1 MVAGPEDAGVCDRR
15 ARRRWRLAIL
25 ARSPTLPIS
34 ATRSVISRKGICRL
48 VITHACGEGSVLS
61 NVGVG
66 LSAFPTLP
74 PPLPLL
80 LDGPLLAV
88 LECLAPC
95 ADFIPAR
102 MLRRTHTPPKCDC
115 DSDAAMIPLVR
126 GEAKL
131 SGVLLNGCARKPE
144 VRGTRLS
151 GFSSGFSFRVYTG
164 VMQGVHRGGMK
175 VAGRKYEAPACQGL
189 VQGLGRVKIGA
200 RMKVAGSK
208 YETLALTKSSE
219 PGTPTPNSCHSC
231 SENAVLRCSSCASFK
246 FSISRP

>member
-1 MVAGPEDAGVCDRR
+1 MRPQGPKTLASRHPRAQSYSAHICDKICHISERN
-15 ARRRWRLAIL
+15 
-25 ARSPTLPIS
+25 LP
-34 ATRSVISRKGICRL
+34 SRH
-48 VITHACGEGSVLS
+48 HACVWRRKCVEQRWCRPLCLS
-61 NVGVG
+61 
-66 LSAFPTLP
+66 PPP

-80 LDGPLLAV
+80 LDGPLLAF